1 MCTENNI
8 EISAYFIL
16 KNQVVQRSRKIIGLW
31 EKILLLQNCV
41 KLTQLEHL
49 FPSSYEKWNLKNYI
63 FEIKYNGKDNFN
75 KIIPKSRKN

>member
-31 EKILLLQNCV
+31 EKFYYCKIV
-41 KLTQLEHL
+41 
-49 FPSSYEKWNLKNYI
+49 SNLHNLNTYFQVVMKN
-63 FEIKYNGKDNFN
+63 GT
-75 KIIPKSRKN
+75 